1 MSDKTTIL
9 VVDDDLDL
17 SEMLSAYFTAQNYDV
32 LTAAWGQEALD
43 IANDTP
49 VALVVLDIRL
59 PDFDGY
65 EVCRQLRQQRRTQN
79 VPVIFL
85 TDKRDRGDRLQGL
98 ELGVVD
104 YLTKPFDVQELRLRV
119 RNAISRAARQT
130 GANPVTE
137 LPENEL
143 ADEKL
148 DEVLTGDGNRALLLA
163 SMQGMG
169 EFRANYGFLAADD
182 VMRAVT
188 LMVKNAVR
196 EFGSPDDFIG
206 HISPED
212 FLIITAPDNADKVRR
227 RIEVRVNQSTEYF
240 YPLRD
245 RESTHHKPEVEYISL
260 MTGILMPGDAVYED
274 GTALK
279 TALYAAAGI
288 KYVEPPATSE

>member
-1 MSDKTTIL
+1 MSDKAKLLI
-9 VVDDDLDL
+9 VEDDLDL
-17 SEMLSAYFTAQNYDV
+17 SEMLSAYFKVQNYDV

-43 IANDTP
+43 IAHDTT
-49 VALVVLDIRL
+49 VALIMLDIHL

-79 VPVIFL
+79 VPIIFL
-85 TDKRDRGDRLQGL
+85 TEKRDRVDKLQGL

-119 RNAISRAARQT
+119 RNAISRAVRQT
-130 GANPVTE
+130 DTNPVTE
-137 LPENEL
+137 LPESEL

-148 DEVLTGDGNRALLLA
+148 DQVLTDDGQWALILA
-163 SMQGMG
+163 SLQGMG

-196 EFGSPDDFIG
+196 EFGSSDNFIG

-212 FLIITAPDNADKVRR
+212 FLVITTPEKAESVRK

-260 MTGILMPGDAVYED
+260 KTGILLSGANAYED
-274 GTALK
+274 LTALK
-279 TALYAAAGI
+279 SALYAATGI
-288 KYVEPPATSE
+288 NYSDPPPPV